1 MNGAGVTQNAG
12 LLDQRFAL
20 EWVQQHVHLFGGDP
34 SQVTIIGESVGGS
47 SVEAHVTA
55 FGDRKAKSPFKGA
68 IAQSPYYLPTYPSSN
83 SQVNGVLHYGNVS
96 SIETLRKMSS
106 TDLQKLNALL
116 IGNSKPYG
124 TCTFGDP
131 IEPLC
136 WPSLANPFSRHYS

>member
-20 EWVQQHVHLFGGDP
+20 EWVQQHIHLFGGDP
-34 SQVTIIGESVGGS
+34 SQVTIIGESAGGS

-55 FGDRKAKSPFKGA
+55 FGDAKAKSPFKGA

-83 SQVNGVLHYGNVS
+83 SQVNGVLQYGNVS
-96 SIETLRKMSS
+96 SIETLRKISS
-106 TDLQKLNALL
+106 ADLQKLNALL

-124 TCTFGDP
+124 TSTFGEL
-131 IEPLC
+131 IESPC
-136 WPSLANPFSRHYS
+136 WPPLANTFFRHCS